1 MASVGILGSHFA
13 GDFFLGVDILVT
25 SMLVNFLLMSL
36 SLLTLARRNPERAA
50 EMRVLRGRRGRW
62 VAGVAGFAMLGVFLA
77 VHVHKDLSADVGAW
91 YFHSTWL
98 WLGVMAVASGI
109 FVWEMRGLRGEGG
122 DAEAVFR
129 ELPRG

>member
-1 MASVGILGSHFA
+1 
-13 GDFFLGVDILVT
+13 
-25 SMLVNFLLMSL
+25 MLVNFLLMSL

-50 EMRVLRGRRGRW
+50 EMRVLAGRRGQW
-62 VAGVAGFAMLGVFLA
+62 VAGVGGIALLGVFLV
-77 VHVHKDLSADVGAW
+77 VHVRKDLSAEVGAW

-109 FVWEMRGLRGEGG
+109 FVREVRRMRGGGG
-122 DAEAVFR
+122 DVEAVFR